1 MSPKTAKLFINGG
14 SQAVRLPADFRFEGL
29 NEVYIRR
36 DSITGEVILSPK
48 RAGNTWSDFFLLRG
62 QANVPHDFMAERQ
75 PASGPLQP
83 HVPLEKD
90 C

>member
-1 MSPKTAKLFINGG
+1 MPPKTAKLFINGG

-48 RAGNTWSDFFLLRG
+48 RSGDTWSDFFALRA
-62 QANVPHDFMAERQ
+62 QAKVPSNFMADQRPVTDPPQPPTCLEER
-75 PASGPLQP
+75 
-83 HVPLEKD
+83 
-90 C
+90 